1 MQPLPR
7 HAVNSRNFD
16 RHLRTI
22 RWLAIA
28 IALATTQGSLI
39 AQSVAQPRW
48 TYSAEMLRPFWQ
60 SDVMEGESVLFIQ
73 DEKTGEA
80 RASVLFPV
88 QKILSVRSS
97 SGDVKYEEGRD
108 YTWKA
113 GSREI
118 VVPPGSRIVTSKPEA
133 LRRPAKSQRY
143 QLTHRDGNGE
153 IYFGGKLEYHDLQT
167 IVSYSHAPG
176 LWKTSVPKFD
186 PQALPKTIR
195 KLESRAPLKI
205 VMLGDSISTGCNASG
220 WADGKPYQPAYP
232 DLVGRMLE
240 EHYKGKVEVVNLSV
254 GGMDSAWGLSMVDK
268 VAEASPDLV
277 LLAFGMNDSSGR
289 PAKDFQDKI
298 AATMKG
304 IREKRPEAE
313 FVLIATMVG
322 NPGWVALKQ
331 ELFPQYRDAL
341 ASLCGPGAALADVT
355 SIWGEFLKLK
365 NDWDQT
371 GNGVNH
377 PNDFGHRVYA
387 QVISSLLI
395 PGSEPA
401 KGK

>member
-7 HAVNSRNFD
+7 HAVNSRIFD
-16 RHLRTI
+16 RHLRI
-22 RWLAIA
+22 LRWLAIG
-28 IALATTQGSLI
+28 IALVGTQGSLI
-39 AQSVAQPRW
+39 AQSVAEPRW
-48 TYSAEMLRPFWQ
+48 TYSAKMLRPFWQ
-60 SDVMEGESVLFIQ
+60 GDVMEGESVLFIQ

-88 QKILSVRSS
+88 QNILSVRSS

-118 VVPPGSRIVTSKPEA
+118 VVTPGSRIVTSKPEA
-133 LRRPAKSQRY
+133 LRRPAKSQQY

-205 VMLGDSISTGCNASG
+205 VILGDSISTGCNASG

-254 GGMDSAWGLSMVDK
+254 GGMDSAWGLTMVDK
-268 VAEASPDLV
+268 VVEASPDLV

-331 ELFPQYRDAL
+331 QLFPQYRDAL
-341 ASLCGPGAALADVT
+341 AALCGPGAALADVT